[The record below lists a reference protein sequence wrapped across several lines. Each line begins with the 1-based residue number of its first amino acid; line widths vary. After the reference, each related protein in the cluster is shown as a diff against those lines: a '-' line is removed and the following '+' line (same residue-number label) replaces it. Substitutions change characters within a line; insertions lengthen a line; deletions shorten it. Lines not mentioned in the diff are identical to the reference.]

1 LLNFFSVIVSRRSEG
16 GREEGREGG
25 RERERERERERRKR
39 VEMNESAGAKRRGA
53 RWPFS
58 RHPVS
63 VNYQAA
69 LPSVAWRFN

>member
-1 LLNFFSVIVSRRSEG
+1 
-16 GREEGREGG
+16 
-25 RERERERERERRKR
+25 

>member
-1 LLNFFSVIVSRRSEG
+1 MRAGPRALFGSDQRSCPTFSASSFVAGRRG
-16 GREEGREGG
+16 EE
-25 RERERERERERRKR
+25 ERRD
-39 VEMNESAGAKRRGA
+39 VETNEYVGAKRRGT